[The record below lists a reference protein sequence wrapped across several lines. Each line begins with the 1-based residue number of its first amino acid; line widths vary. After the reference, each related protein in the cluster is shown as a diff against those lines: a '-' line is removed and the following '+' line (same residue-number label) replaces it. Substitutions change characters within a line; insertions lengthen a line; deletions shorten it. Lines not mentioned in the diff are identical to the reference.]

1 MPDGMIKQLVN
12 KREIYSFKPKQ
23 DQGWGWG
30 ESHTRN
36 ITTWGWPALRGDPR
50 NMIHGWVIA
59 HLKISPGQGDLMA

>member
-36 ITTWGWPALRGDPR
+36 ITT
-50 NMIHGWVIA
+50 
-59 HLKISPGQGDLMA
+59 